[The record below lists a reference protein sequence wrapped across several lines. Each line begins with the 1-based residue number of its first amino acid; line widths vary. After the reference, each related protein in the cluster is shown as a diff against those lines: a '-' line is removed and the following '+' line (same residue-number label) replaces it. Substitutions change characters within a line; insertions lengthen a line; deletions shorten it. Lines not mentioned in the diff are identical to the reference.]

1 MTGLVGLPAQSSY
14 CATKAAVKGL
24 TESLWAEWG
33 AAGIGVTSVHPGAI
47 KTDMMRATL
56 KDSDDIA
63 AAEKNIE
70 MVAKIGMAPDVAAEK
85 ILRAVQKKKSSGRK
99 RCCYYGCNEKV
110 YTRTDTWI
118 ICQNSK
124 ETIC

>member
-1 MTGLVGLPAQSSY
+1 MSSMTGLVGLPAQSSY

-56 KDSDDIA
+56 
-63 AAEKNIE
+63 
-70 MVAKIGMAPDVAAEK
+70 
-85 ILRAVQKKKSSGRK
+85 
-99 RCCYYGCNEKV
+99 
-110 YTRTDTWI
+110 RTQMT
-118 ICQNSK
+118 
-124 ETIC
+124 